1 MTTSKTARPSRR
13 QISSSS
19 AEEEKGWGGRGG
31 AGSGGAVRGQG
42 PDGGGAGLPGVLHD
56 EAPAH
61 GVEGAAQRLAA
72 AGAVGGQR
80 HAVDVVGQD
89 AAGQEADVGGGAEG
103 DGADAV
109 DFQDAGGL
117 DGLHVVPADSG
128 GNGLGLIPGQA
139 HDDGAIGGVAAPG
152 GAKRAVELDS
162 HAGDGAGA
170 PARVGGALVGP
181 GRARF
186 RPYSRAGGAS
196 ARTGGPDRPDPRDSP
211 VGEGLGEFDGEGAP
225 GAHGADRV
233 GGGGS
238 DADAQQVE
246 DTERPGG
253 GSGGDLPGQE
263 SGGRADGVGRS
274 RGPRGGV
281 AVHGIGGSTG
291 ERSGGH
297 GRIMPRRSRL
307 RAPPAHRG
315 IGIIG
320 RPPHAQRRPPSAAS
334 GPARLRVGRSL
345 M

>member
-1 MTTSKTARPSRR
+1 MR
-13 QISSSS
+13 
-19 AEEEKGWGGRGG
+19 
-31 AGSGGAVRGQG
+31 
-42 PDGGGAGLPGVLHD
+42 
-56 EAPAH
+56 
-61 GVEGAAQRLAA
+61 RLAA

-109 DFQDAGGL
+109 DLQDASGL

-128 GNGLGLIPGQA
+128 GNGLGLVPGQA

-152 GAKRAVELDS
+152 GAERAVELDS
-162 HAGDGAGA
+162 HAGDGASA
-170 PARVGGALVGP
+170 PARVGGAPVGP

-253 GSGGDLPGQE
+253 GSGCDLPGQE
-263 SGGRADGVGRS
+263 NGGCADEVGRS
-274 RGPRGGV
+274 RGPRGGGV
-281 AVHGIGGSTG
+281 RGRAAVSRSTASAG
-291 ERSGGH
+291 APASVLAVMAESCRADPAS
-297 GRIMPRRSRL
+297 
-307 RAPPAHRG
+307 APPVHRG
-315 IGIIG
+315 VGARG
-320 RPPHAQRRPPSAAS
+320 TAS
-334 GPARLRVGRSL
+334 QSIAYVVT
-345 M
+345 

>member
-1 MTTSKTARPSRR
+1 M
-13 QISSSS
+13 
-19 AEEEKGWGGRGG
+19 GGGGG
-31 AGSGGAVRGQG
+31 ADPGGVGRGQG
-42 PDGGGAGLPGVLHD
+42 PDGGCAGLPGVLHD

-61 GVEGAAQRLAA
+61 GVEGAAQHLAA

-89 AAGQEADVGGGAEG
+89 AAGQEADVGGGAEE

-109 DFQDAGGL
+109 DLQDAGGL
-117 DGLHVVPADSG
+117 DGLHVVPADPG
-128 GNGLGLIPGQA
+128 GDGLGLVPGQA
-139 HDDGAIGGVAAPG
+139 HDDGAVGGVTAPG
-152 GAKRAVELDS
+152 GAERAVELDS

-170 PARVGGALVGP
+170 PARAGGAPVGP

-196 ARTGGPDRPDPRDSP
+196 ARTGGPDRPGPRDGAG
-211 VGEGLGEFDGEGAP
+211 GEDPGELDGEGAP

-246 DTERPGG
+246 DAERPGG
-253 GSGGDLPGQE
+253 GGGGDLPGQE
-263 SGGRADGVGRS
+263 SGGCVGGVGRS
-274 RGPRGGV
+274 RGPRDGGVRGRGPRGGV
-281 AVHGIGGSTG
+281 AVQGVGGGAG

-315 IGIIG
+315 VGARG
-320 RPPHAQRRPPSAAS
+320 TAS
-334 GPARLRVGRSL
+334 QSIAYVVT
-345 M
+345 